1 MWCVHIQHALLFLTI
16 LLLLVEASLGRYI
29 PCRNANFKIPD
40 GYVRIRWDIM
50 NETRGSYSANVTIT
64 DYLTNHDIEGPWA
77 LRWKWNEDEI
87 LLSTVGVIG
96 TQLGKESSVGDNKW
110 PLNSNLPPRREKVV
124 PKCCE
129 DDVIVPWY
137 GEANLEKSSSSFQ
150 ITVGRVGIEYY
161 PPKFVFTTPRSKLM
175 CFPMMRFTNTRG
187 YLKTWTAMCGLFLE
201 FLKTDNEDL

>member
-1 MWCVHIQHALLFLTI
+1 MWCAYSTRKLLFLTI
-16 LLLLVEASLGRYI
+16 LLLVEASLGRYI

-50 NETRGSYSANVTIT
+50 NETRGSYSAN
-64 DYLTNHDIEGPWA
+64 
-77 LRWKWNEDEI
+77 
-87 LLSTVGVIG
+87 
-96 TQLGKESSVGDNKW
+96 W

-129 DDVIVPWY
+129 DDVI
-137 GEANLEKSSSSFQ
+137 KSSSSFQ

-161 PPKFVFTTPRSKLM
+161 PPEFVGFTTPRSKLM
-175 CFPMMRFTNTRG
+175 CFPMMQFTKTRG

-201 FLKTDNEDL
+201 FLKTDNEEDQ

>member
-29 PCRNANFKIPD
+29 PFKIPD